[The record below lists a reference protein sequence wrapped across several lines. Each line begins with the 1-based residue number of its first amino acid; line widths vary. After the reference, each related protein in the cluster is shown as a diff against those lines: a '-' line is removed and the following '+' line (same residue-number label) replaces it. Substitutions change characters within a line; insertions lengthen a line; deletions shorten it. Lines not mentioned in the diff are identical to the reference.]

1 MKTAWRL
8 PLRRLSAELLGGQ
21 HDAAII
27 LLDGGLRTT
36 FSTFRTGLKPAS
48 VLATVGVLVCAA
60 ITAAAAVLFL
70 GLNWGQAMLLGAIVG
85 STDAAAV
92 FSLLTHSGVTLNERV
107 AATLKIESGVNDP
120 MPMHLTLTFIALL
133 TATGE
138 SRQRATRP
146 G

>member
-8 PLRRLSAELLGGQ
+8 PLRRLSAE
-21 HDAAII
+21 
-27 LLDGGLRTT
+27 
-36 FSTFRTGLKPAS
+36 
-48 VLATVGVLVCAA
+48 
-60 ITAAAAVLFL
+60 
-70 GLNWGQAMLLGAIVG
+70 LLGAIVG

-92 FSLLTHSGVTLNERV
+92 FSLLTRSGVTLNERV
-107 AATLKIESGVNDP
+107 AATLEIESGVNDP
-120 MPMHLTLTFIALL
+120 MAMYLTLTFIALL